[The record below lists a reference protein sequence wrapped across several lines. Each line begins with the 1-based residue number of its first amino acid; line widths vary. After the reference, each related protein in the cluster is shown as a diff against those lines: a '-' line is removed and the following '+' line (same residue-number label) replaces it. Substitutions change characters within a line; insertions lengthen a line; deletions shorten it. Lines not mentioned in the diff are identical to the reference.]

1 MEKLYDLAVTT
12 DSAKCD
18 LYIKNNKCLQ
28 EGPIPVS
35 KGLALNFSTYFNS
48 FHTIKWKEY
57 TSLEKLS
64 LHLRLKGKF
73 KVSFFEI
80 SSKGTSLLKEE
91 NTKNDDFSDTFNV
104 TDLHENVLGFTLEA
118 LDEDCRFLGGA
129 WYGEFSE
136 WEEKKVG
143 ISITT
148 FRREEYVKRTMSTL
162 SHFSENHPWLKTLIV
177 DNGSTLPE
185 EERENLRVIHNRNY
199 GGSGG
204 FTRGI
209 MEYMDE
215 GMVDYIL
222 LMDDDIN
229 LEPSAIERTH
239 SLLCGLKDK
248 YKDSF
253 LAGAMLSMEKPWIQ
267 HENTAYW
274 DKIVSKV
281 CFHGLDLVKTENL
294 AINGIRPR
302 HPNDYAGWWYCA
314 IPSHRV
320 KEIGLPLPFF
330 IKSDDM
336 EYGIRNDRPV
346 LCMNGIGVWHE
357 VFEKKLNLVMRFF
370 SDRNTFILNHYA
382 NGCGRMTLLVS
393 ILARIAKRCIHG
405 NWDNLAMLYVALK
418 EYKRGFGKI
427 TKYPADQYFADMRDL
442 GNKISYLNI
451 LKLPIIIML
460 VLADYGSLH
469 KAYMD
474 FRSNEMETSAF
485 WKKYLVKKV

>member
-1 MEKLYDLAVTT
+1 MEKLYDLVTT
-12 DSAKCD
+12 NDPEKEG
-18 LYIKNNKCLQ
+18 LYIKRIST
-28 EGPIPVS
+28 GSTPA
-35 KGLALNFSTYFNS
+35 KGDVMDFSTYFNS
-48 FHTIKWKEY
+48 FHTVKWKEY
-57 TSLEKLS
+57 TTLEKVQLKLS
-64 LHLRLKGKF
+64 LKGCF

-80 SSKGTSLLKEE
+80 SPKGASLLKEE
-91 NTKNDDFSDTFNV
+91 NTSNGDYNHTFEV
-104 TDLHENVLGFTLEA
+104 SELHENVLGFTLEA
-118 LDEDCRFLGGA
+118 LDEDCQFLGGA
-129 WYGEFSE
+129 WYGELYR
-136 WEEKKVG
+136 WKEKKIG

-148 FRREEYVKRTMSTL
+148 FRREEYVKKTMGTL
-162 SHFSENHPWLKTLIV
+162 SHFSENHPWLKTLVV

-185 EERENLRVIHNRNY
+185 GEGQYLRVIHNRNY

-204 FTRGI
+204 FTKGI

-215 GMVDYIL
+215 GSVDYIL
-222 LMDDDIN
+222 LMDDDIH

-239 SLLCGLKDK
+239 SLLCGLNDK

-253 LAGAMLSMEKPWIQ
+253 LAGTMLSMEKPWIQ

-281 CFHGLDLVKTENL
+281 CFHGLDLNNPENL

-382 NGCGRMTLLVS
+382 NDCGRMTLLVS

-405 NWDNLAMLYVALK
+405 NWDNLAMLYVALSEYSKGFDILTK
-418 EYKRGFGKI
+418 ES
-427 TKYPADQYFADMRDL
+427 ADNYFKHIQNISR
-442 GNKISYLNI
+442 NISYSRII
-451 LKLPIIIML
+451 LIPVMIIK
-460 VLADYGSLH
+460 VLFSYGQVH
-469 KAYMD
+469 
-474 FRSNEMETSAF
+474 
-485 WKKYLVKKV
+485 KKYIKFRYDQVKSNNFWNDYLGK

>member
-1 MEKLYDLAVTT
+1 MEKLYDLVATN
-12 DSAKCD
+12 DPQKEG
-18 LYIKNNKCLQ
+18 LYIKAISTAVT
-28 EGPIPVS
+28 PA
-35 KGLALNFSTYFNS
+35 KGDVLDFSTYFNS
-48 FHTIKWKEY
+48 FHTVKWKEY
-57 TSLEKLS
+57 TTLEKVQLKLS
-64 LHLRLKGKF
+64 LKGYF

-80 SSKGTSLLKEE
+80 SPGGTCLLKEE
-91 NTKNDDFSDTFNV
+91 TTGNRDFSHTFEL

-118 LDEDCRFLGGA
+118 LDEDCRYLGGA
-129 WYGEFSE
+129 WYGEFSR
-136 WEEKKVG
+136 WEEKKIG

-148 FRREEYVKRTMSTL
+148 FRREEYVKKTMSTL
-162 SHFSENHPWLKTLIV
+162 SHFSEDHPWLKTLVV

-185 EERENLRVIHNRNY
+185 EESPYLRVIHNRNY

-204 FTRGI
+204 FTKGI

-215 GMVDYIL
+215 GSVDYIL

-229 LEPSAIERTH
+229 LEPSAIERTY
-239 SLLCGLKDK
+239 SLLCGMKDK

-281 CFHGLDLVKTENL
+281 CFHGLDLNKPENL

-314 IPSHRV
+314 IPAHRV

-336 EYGIRNDRPV
+336 EYGIRNTRPV

-382 NGCGRMTLLVS
+382 NGCGRITLLVS

-405 NWDNLAMLYVALK
+405 NWDNLAMLYVALT
-418 EYKRGFGKI
+418 EYEKGFDRITGESADHYFKHMQDRGKHISKWQICLLPGAVISTILHYNKNHKTYNEFRRK
-427 TKYPADQYFADMRDL
+427 MRNFDFWN
-442 GNKISYLNI
+442 GYL
-451 LKLPIIIML
+451 
-460 VLADYGSLH
+460 
-469 KAYMD
+469 
-474 FRSNEMETSAF
+474 
-485 WKKYLVKKV
+485 KK